1 MLQLKN
7 VHQTFNAGQINE
19 VYALRGI
26 DLHLKNEEFVTVIG
40 SNGAGKSTLF
50 NAIAG
55 QFTPSRGRIL
65 LDGIDVTNWP
75 EYKRAALIGRV
86 FQSPFLGT
94 AAQMTIAE
102 NMSLAMLRSQ
112 RLGLRFG
119 VSRVRRQK
127 LAALLEPIGLGLEK
141 RLDDKVA
148 LLSGGQRQAMTL
160 LMASLSMPKLLLLDE
175 HTAAL
180 DPATAV
186 RILEITQ
193 SVIQEQRLATLMITH
208 NMQQALTYGTR
219 TLMLHKGELVL
230 DIAQAER
237 QGLTVQG
244 LVNKFSEV
252 KQEALMDDELLLSNE

>member
-1 MLQLKN
+1 MLRVENL
-7 VHQTFNAGQINE
+7 HQIFNAGKINE
-19 VYALRGI
+19 VYALKGI
-26 DLHLKNEEFVTVIG
+26 NLNLDNQEFITIIG

-55 QFTPSRGRIL
+55 
-65 LDGIDVTNWP
+65 
-75 EYKRAALIGRV
+75 ELIGRV
-86 FQSPFLGT
+86 FQNPFHGT

-102 NMSLAMLRSQ
+102 NMSLAMLRTQ

-119 VSRVRRQK
+119 VNGLRRQK
-127 LAALLEPIGLGLEK
+127 LADLLEPIGLGLEK
-141 RLDDKVA
+141 RLGDKVA

-160 LMASLSMPKLLLLDE
+160 LMASLSLPKLLLLDE

-180 DPATAV
+180 DPATAA

-193 SVIQEQRLATLMITH
+193 SIIDDQRLATLMITH

-219 TLMLHKGELVL
+219 TLMLHHGEVAL
-230 DIAQAER
+230 DIAQEER
-237 QGLTVQG
+237 DGLTVQG
-244 LVNKFSEV
+244 LVDKFSQV

>member
-1 MLQLKN
+1 MLQIENL
-7 VHQTFNAGQINE
+7 HQIFNEGEINE

-26 DLHLKNEEFVTVIG
+26 NLQLENKEFVTVIG

-55 QFTPSRGRIL
+55 EFVPSNGRIL
-65 LDGIDVTNWP
+65 LDGIDVTKWA
-75 EYKRAALIGRV
+75 EHKRAALVGRV
-86 FQSPFLGT
+86 FQNPFHGT
-94 AAQMTIAE
+94 AANMTIAE
-102 NMSLAMLRSQ
+102 NMSLAMLRTQ
-112 RLGLRFG
+112 NLGLRLG
-119 VSRVRRQK
+119 VNRVRRQK
-127 LAALLEPIGLGLEK
+127 LADLLEPVGLGLEK

-160 LMASLSMPKLLLLDE
+160 LMASLSSPKLLLLDE

-193 SVIQEQRLATLMITH
+193 KVIAEQQLATLMITH

-219 TLMLHKGELVL
+219 TLMLHKGEIVL
-230 DIAQAER
+230 DIAQEER

-244 LVNKFSEV
+244 LVDKFSEV
-252 KQEALMDDELLLSNE
+252 RHEALMDDELLLSE

>member
-1 MLQLKN
+1 MLKIENL
-7 VHQTFNAGQINE
+7 HQIFNEGEVNE

-26 DLHLKNEEFVTVIG
+26 SLQLQDEEFVTIIG

-55 QFTPSRGRIL
+55 EFVPTNGRIL
-65 LDGIDVTNWP
+65 LDDIDVTKWP

-86 FQSPFLGT
+86 FQNPFHGT
-94 AAQMTIAE
+94 AANMTIAE
-102 NMSLAMLRSQ
+102 NMSLAMLRTQ
-112 RLGLRFG
+112 KLGLRLG
-119 VSRVRRQK
+119 VNHARRQK
-127 LAALLEPIGLGLEK
+127 LGDLLEPIGLGLEK

-160 LMASLSMPKLLLLDE
+160 LMASLSFPKLLLLDE

-193 SVIQEQRLATLMITH
+193 AVIDEQRLATLMITH
-208 NMQQALTYGTR
+208 NMQQALTFGTR
-219 TLMLHKGELVL
+219 TLMLHKGEVVL
-230 DIAQAER
+230 DIAQEER
-237 QGLTVQG
+237 KGLTVQG
-244 LVNKFSEV
+244 LVDKFSEV
-252 KQEALMDDELLLSNE
+252 RHEALMDDELLLSE

>member
-1 MLQLKN
+1 MLHVENL
-7 VHQTFNAGQINE
+7 HQTFNAGKINE
-19 VYALRGI
+19 VHALKGI
-26 DLHLKNEEFVTVIG
+26 NLLLDLAEFVTIIG

-55 QFTPSRGRIL
+55 EFPPSRGRIV
-65 LDGIDVTNWP
+65 LDGVDVTDWP
-75 EYKRAALIGRV
+75 EHKRASLIGRV
-86 FQSPFLGT
+86 FQNPYHGT

-102 NMSLAMLRSQ
+102 NMSLAMLRTQ
-112 RLGLRFG
+112 RLGLRLG
-119 VSRVRRQK
+119 VSRLRRQK
-127 LAALLEPIGLGLEK
+127 LADLLEPIGLGLEK

-160 LMASLSMPKLLLLDE
+160 LMASLSLPKLLLLDE

-193 SVIQEQRLATLMITH
+193 TVIKEQRLTTLMITH

-219 TLMLHKGELVL
+219 TLMLHKGEIVL
-230 DIAQAER
+230 DLSQTER
-237 QGLTVQG
+237 EGMTVQK
-244 LVNKFSEV
+244 LVDKFSEV
-252 KQEALMDDELLLSNE
+252 RQEALMDDELLLSNE

>member
-1 MLQLKN
+1 MLQIDNL
-7 VHQTFNAGQINE
+7 HQIFNEGEINQ

-26 DLHLKNEEFVTVIG
+26 NLRLQNEEFVTVIG

-55 QFTPSRGRIL
+55 EFKPSHGRIL
-65 LDGIDVTNWP
+65 LDDIDVTNWP
-75 EYKRAALIGRV
+75 EYKRASLVGRV
-86 FQSPFLGT
+86 FQNPFHGT
-94 AAQMTIAE
+94 AANMTIAE
-102 NMSLAMLRSQ
+102 NMSLAMLRTQ
-112 RLGLRFG
+112 KLGLRQG
-119 VSRVRRQK
+119 VNRVRRQK
-127 LAALLEPIGLGLEK
+127 LADLLEPIGLGLEN

-160 LMASLSMPKLLLLDE
+160 LMASLSFPKLMLLDE

-186 RILEITQ
+186 RILESTQ
-193 SVIQEQRLATLMITH
+193 TVIEEQRLATLMITH

-230 DIAQAER
+230 DLSQEER
-237 QGLTVQG
+237 LGLTVQG
-244 LVNKFSEV
+244 LVDKFSEV
-252 KQEALMDDELLLSNE
+252 RHEALMDDELLLSE

>member
-1 MLQLKN
+1 MLRIENL
-7 VHQTFNAGQINE
+7 HQIFNEGEINE

-26 DLHLKNEEFVTVIG
+26 NLQLQNEEFVTIIG

-55 QFTPSRGRIL
+55 EFLPTDGRIE
-65 LDGIDVTNWP
+65 LDGIDVTRWP

-86 FQSPFLGT
+86 FQNPFHGT
-94 AAQMTIAE
+94 AANMTIAE
-102 NMSLAMLRSQ
+102 NMSLAMLRTEK
-112 RLGLRFG
+112 LGLRLG
-119 VSRVRRQK
+119 VNRGRRQK
-127 LAALLEPIGLGLEK
+127 LADLLAPIGLGLEK

-160 LMASLSMPKLLLLDE
+160 LMASLSFPKLLLLDE

-186 RILEITQ
+186 RILEMTQ
-193 SVIQEQRLATLMITH
+193 SVIAEQRLATLMITH

-219 TLMLHKGELVL
+219 TLMLHKGEVVL
-230 DIAQAER
+230 DISQEER
-237 QGLTVQG
+237 LGLTVQG
-244 LVNKFSEV
+244 LVDKFSEV
-252 KQEALMDDELLLSNE
+252 RHEALMDDELLLSE

>member
-1 MLQLKN
+1 MLQIENL
-7 VHQTFNAGQINE
+7 HQIFNEGEVNE

-26 DLHLKNEEFVTVIG
+26 NLQLENEEFVTVIG

-55 QFTPSRGRIL
+55 EFVPSNGRIL
-65 LDGIDVTNWP
+65 LDGIDVSKWA
-75 EYKRAALIGRV
+75 EHKRAALVGRV
-86 FQSPFLGT
+86 FQNPFHGT
-94 AAQMTIAE
+94 AANMTIAE
-102 NMSLAMLRSQ
+102 NMSLAMLRRQ
-112 RLGLRFG
+112 NLGLRLG
-119 VSRVRRQK
+119 VNRVRRQK
-127 LAALLEPIGLGLEK
+127 LADLLEPVGLGLEK

-160 LMASLSMPKLLLLDE
+160 LMASLSSPKLLLLDE

-193 SVIQEQRLATLMITH
+193 KVIAEQQLATLMITH

-219 TLMLHKGELVL
+219 TLMLHKGEIVL
-230 DIAQAER
+230 DIAQEER

-244 LVNKFSEV
+244 LVDKFSEV
-252 KQEALMDDELLLSNE
+252 RHEALMDDELLLSE

>member
-1 MLQLKN
+1 MLHIENL
-7 VHQTFNAGQINE
+7 HQIFNAGEINE
-19 VYALRGI
+19 VYALKGI
-26 DLHLKNEEFVTVIG
+26 NLNVDNQEFITIIG

-55 QFTPSRGRIL
+55 EFVPSRGRIV
-65 LDGIDVTNWP
+65 LDDIDVTAWP
-75 EYKRAALIGRV
+75 EYKRAKLIGRV
-86 FQSPFLGT
+86 FQNPFHGT

-102 NMSLAMLRSQ
+102 NMSLAMLRTQ

-119 VSRVRRQK
+119 VNGLRRQK
-127 LAALLEPIGLGLEK
+127 LADLLEPIGLGLEK

-160 LMASLSMPKLLLLDE
+160 LMASLSLPKLLLLDE

-180 DPATAV
+180 DPATAA

-193 SVIQEQRLATLMITH
+193 AIIDDQRLATLMITH

-219 TLMLHKGELVL
+219 TLMLHHGEIAL
-230 DIAQAER
+230 DLAQEER
-237 QGLTVQG
+237 QDLTVQG
-244 LVNKFSEV
+244 LIDKFSQV
-252 KQEALMDDELLLSNE
+252 KHEALMDDELLLSNE

>member
-1 MLQLKN
+1 MLQIESL
-7 VHQTFNAGQINE
+7 HQIFNEGEINE

-26 DLHLKNEEFVTVIG
+26 NLQLENKEFVTVIG

-55 QFTPSRGRIL
+55 EFVPSNGRIL
-65 LDGIDVTNWP
+65 LDGIDVTKWA
-75 EYKRAALIGRV
+75 EHKRAALVGRV
-86 FQSPFLGT
+86 FQNPFHGT
-94 AAQMTIAE
+94 AANMTIAE
-102 NMSLAMLRSQ
+102 NMSLAMLRTQ
-112 RLGLRFG
+112 NLGLRLG
-119 VSRVRRQK
+119 VNRVRRQK
-127 LAALLEPIGLGLEK
+127 LADLLEPVGLGLEK

-160 LMASLSMPKLLLLDE
+160 LMASLSSPKLLLLDE

-193 SVIQEQRLATLMITH
+193 KVIAEQQLATLMITH

-219 TLMLHKGELVL
+219 TLMLHKGEIVL
-230 DIAQAER
+230 DIAQEER

-244 LVNKFSEV
+244 LVDKFSEV
-252 KQEALMDDELLLSNE
+252 RHEALMDDELLLSE

>member
-1 MLQLKN
+1 MLQIENL
-7 VHQTFNAGQINE
+7 HQIFNEGEINQ

-26 DLHLKNEEFVTVIG
+26 NLQLENKEFVTVIG

-55 QFTPSRGRIL
+55 EFVPSNGRIL
-65 LDGIDVTNWP
+65 LDGIDVTKWA
-75 EYKRAALIGRV
+75 EHKRAALVGRV
-86 FQSPFLGT
+86 FQNPFHGT
-94 AAQMTIAE
+94 AANMTIAE
-102 NMSLAMLRSQ
+102 NMSLAMLRTQ
-112 RLGLRFG
+112 NLGLRLG
-119 VSRVRRQK
+119 VNRVRRQK
-127 LAALLEPIGLGLEK
+127 LADLLEPVGLGLEK

-160 LMASLSMPKLLLLDE
+160 LMASLSSPKLLLLDE

-193 SVIQEQRLATLMITH
+193 KVIAEQQLATLMITH

-219 TLMLHKGELVL
+219 TLMLHKGEIVL
-230 DIAQAER
+230 DIAQEER

-244 LVNKFSEV
+244 LVDKFSEV
-252 KQEALMDDELLLSNE
+252 RHEALMDDELLLSE